1 MFNEGAFDRE
11 SAEYLARLAYKK
23 LREKNP
29 DNPLLGFA
37 RVMERG
43 FWLWKK
49 EELEVIPELAD
60 EFRERYKPRHGA
72 YPLHLKV
79 IIGILREN

>member
-37 RVMERG
+37 RV
-43 FWLWKK
+43 
-49 EELEVIPELAD
+49 
-60 EFRERYKPRHGA
+60 
-72 YPLHLKV
+72 
-79 IIGILREN
+79 